1 MGGGGE
7 SGRRLEGVERVDDAR
22 YHSLVRGPALD
33 TVGRKLPG
41 LRGKRVAGP
50 CAAQVRRLGR
60 RMAVVLQ
67 RGCRHGG
74 MRLHDVRIHVLLRLS
89 ANLLHAMGGWIG
101 LYAVMRRQRVTAA
114 VFAASPVAESLA
126 FMLCCSYGRACRGCA

>member
-1 MGGGGE
+1 
-7 SGRRLEGVERVDDAR
+7 
-22 YHSLVRGPALD
+22 
-33 TVGRKLPG
+33 
-41 LRGKRVAGP
+41 
-50 CAAQVRRLGR
+50 
-60 RMAVVLQ
+60 MAVVLQ

-114 VFAASPVAESLA
+114 VFAASPVAALLDRSYALLLGWESMSRVRVRMVCVA
-126 FMLCCSYGRACRGCA
+126 IGVCVVGDMNAVV